1 MTHNNP
7 MNLKHDHIIKV
18 EQDEVRVTYT
28 RYSAGC
34 TVFGIAFMAL
44 VSLGVV
50 LFIPGSG
57 FSRTLLGYLIGGVG
71 TLFFGIALL
80 RIVMTMMQGKTLMK
94 VKDGKLINRNQSIEL
109 GKIKA
114 LEYGWHNRKPSGRVF
129 TSVVVD
135 TTDNKTLFFTYYNI
149 VSDHAI
155 EEFLDTFV
163 VPQITPEGQTKW
175 RISKES
181 KAESR

>member
-1 MTHNNP
+1 MTQENP

-18 EQDEVRVTYT
+18 KPDEVSVNYT

-34 TVFGIAFMAL
+34 TVTGIAFMAL
-44 VSLGVV
+44 VSLGIVV
-50 LFIPGSG
+50 FIPGSG
-57 FSRTLLGYLIGGVG
+57 LSSAFFAYLIGGIG
-71 TLFFGIALL
+71 ALFFGIALL

-94 VKDGKLINRNQSIEL
+94 VKDGKLVNRNQSIEF
-109 GKIKA
+109 GKIKS

-135 TTDNKTLFFTYYNI
+135 TTDDRTLFFTYYNI

-155 EEFLDTFV
+155 AEFLDTFV
-163 VPQITPEGQTKW
+163 VPHITPEGQEKW
-175 RISKES
+175 RVSKGV
-181 KAESR
+181 KGESR